1 MTLTNEDVRQILSI
15 IEASSFDSIEI
26 RIGDMSLAAS
36 KSGPLVAQQ
45 AAPPV
50 LASAPQPAAEPAPAA
65 PVSAPHQK
73 TEDLHEDGLVEI
85 KAPIVGIFYVA
96 PEPGAA
102 PFVEEGDR
110 IDADTTVGI
119 IEVMKVFNS
128 IRAETSGTVVRRLVE
143 DGAFVEFHQPILL
156 IRPEA

>member
-1 MTLTNEDVRQILSI
+1 MTLTHEDVRQILSI

-36 KSGPLVAQQ
+36 KSGPLVARQ
-45 AAPPV
+45 AVPPV
-50 LASAPQPAAEPAPAA
+50 LAPAPQPAAEPAPAA
-65 PVSAPHQK
+65 PVSAPHQD
-73 TEDLHEDGLVEI
+73 TEDRHEDGLVEI
-85 KAPIVGIFYVA
+85 KAPIVGTFYVA
-96 PEPGAA
+96 TEPGAA